1 MDSVTSV
8 WAFIRGGYGAD
19 QSKIMDSLDVK
30 SIQFCHFHAKE
41 SGQRG
46 HTMDGNIKRTTLR
59 LTEEAHKRLRVVC
72 AMTGETQ
79 SDFIDRITG
88 EELERLQRP
97 PREPMDTTTYLL
109 SSPAN
114 AARLMEAINDH
125 RAGRNMQ
132 VRELLPD
139 VD

>member
-1 MDSVTSV
+1 
-8 WAFIRGGYGAD
+8 
-19 QSKIMDSLDVK
+19 
-30 SIQFCHFHAKE
+30 
-41 SGQRG
+41 
-46 HTMDGNIKRTTLR
+46 MDGNIKRTTLR

-88 EELERLQRP
+88 EELERLQHP

-114 AARLMEAINDH
+114 AARLTEAFNDW

-132 VRELLPD
+132 ERELLSD
-139 VD
+139 DD